1 MGKEKLSRRNFIR
14 NTILTAVVVLVPVT
28 ALSFGIRHVRV
39 SIHRARSA
47 ASAQGPVSN
56 GAGPG
61 KYSPY
66 KAVVSGE
73 NTQRQNQL
81 DVPLEQDQQGADSEA
96 ADAMTDSQ
104 DAGESDKAA
113 ASADRSD
120 AQEHSGEYADVV
132 FTGKAFKGDYS
143 KFKGDYAKL
152 KGDYAKSKG
161 SKGFQKI
168 SIGEYENVY
177 ITDKGEHWY
186 VTELPDGTITKMQ
199 LQEIDGELQPVSKEN
214 VYRSEGGKDK

>member
-1 MGKEKLSRRNFIR
+1 MEKEKLSRRDFIR
-14 NTILTAVVVLVPVT
+14 RTILTAAVVLVPVT
-28 ALSFGIRHVRV
+28 VLSFGIRHVRV
-39 SIHRARSA
+39 SIYRVRNA

-61 KYSPY
+61 KYSAY

-73 NTQRQNQL
+73 NTQRQNRL
-81 DVPLEQDQQGADSEA
+81 DFPLEQYQQDGDSEA
-96 ADAMTDSQ
+96 ADAMADSQ
-104 DAGESDKAA
+104 DAGEFEQAA
-113 ASADRSD
+113 ASAERSD
-120 AQEHSGEYADVV
+120 AWEHPGKRADVV

-143 KFKGDYAKL
+143 KFKGDYAK
-152 KGDYAKSKG
+152 DKG

-186 VTELPDGTITKMQ
+186 VTELPDGSTTKMQ
-199 LQEIDGELQPVSKEN
+199 LQEVDGELQPIGKEN